1 MKASPRIPLIEDLT
15 TGPVIPGAQVLVEY
29 DPVSVWY
36 DASVSIAAGW
46 LKTGGRASYNV
57 AAQSPEHIRLQL
69 KRLAL
74 NVEKLEEDGTLEIDD
89 WYTAT
94 LGQKSK
100 ERYSLNSM
108 KVHDL
113 SIMFAKQVATSEPQV
128 GYLMVR
134 DDLSVFDRF
143 NEEKN
148 WVEFLLTRMIPGNRG
163 RQFTSIRGLMK
174 GIHSNWAYKQ
184 LEAAVDGVV
193 DFKLD
198 ETTDPPTNLMRI
210 KSMRNIGFDGR
221 WHQLKRSENSEVT
234 LV

>member
-1 MKASPRIPLIEDLT
+1 MT
-15 TGPVIPGAQVLVEY
+15 TGPVAPGTQILVEY

-46 LKTGGRASYNV
+46 LKIGGRASYNV

-100 ERYSLNSM
+100 EKYALDSL

-128 GYLMVR
+128 GFLMVR
-134 DDLSVFDRF
+134 DDLSGLDRF

-148 WVEFLLTRMIPGNRG
+148 WVEFLPTQMIPGNRA
-163 RQFTSIRGLMK
+163 RQFTSIRGIIR
-174 GIHSNWAYKQ
+174 GIHSDWAYKQ
-184 LEAAVDGVV
+184 LEAAYDGVV

-198 ETTDPPTNLMRI
+198 ESTDPPTNMMRI
-210 KSMRNIGFDGR
+210 KNIRNVSFDGR
-221 WHQLKRSENSEVT
+221 WHQLKISENFEVT
-234 LV
+234 LK

>member
-1 MKASPRIPLIEDLT
+1 M
-15 TGPVIPGAQVLVEY
+15 EY

-94 LGQKSK
+94 LGQKPK
-100 ERYSLNSM
+100 EKYGHDSL

-113 SIMFAKQVATSEPQV
+113 SIMFAKQVATSEPHV

-134 DDLSVFDRF
+134 DDLSGLDRF

-148 WVEFLLTRMIPGNRG
+148 WVEFLLTRMIPGNRA
-163 RQFTSIRGLMK
+163 RQFTSIRGIIR
-174 GIHSNWAYKQ
+174 GIHSDWAYKQ
-184 LEAAVDGVV
+184 LEAADDGVV
-193 DFKLD
+193 DFRLD
-198 ETTDPPTNLMRI
+198 ESTDPPTNMMRI
-210 KSMRNIGFDGR
+210 KNIRNVSFDGR
-221 WHQLKRSENSEVT
+221 WHQLKISENFEVT
-234 LV
+234 LK